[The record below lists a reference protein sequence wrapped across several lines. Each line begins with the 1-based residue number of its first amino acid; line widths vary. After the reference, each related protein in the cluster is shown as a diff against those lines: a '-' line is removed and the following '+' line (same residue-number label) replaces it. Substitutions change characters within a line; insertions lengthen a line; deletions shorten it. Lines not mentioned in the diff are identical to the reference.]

1 MTRGRWIGRALTGGA
16 LRARPFLSSHPT
28 DEELLAFL
36 DGELDGRALTRIRS
50 HLDGCWPC
58 RGRRD
63 RFNHVIA
70 AFVDVRLDECA
81 DREGFPPSAA
91 LKLSA
96 RLDEVDARAT
106 RPSLWRRMF
115 WRARA
120 AFAWRPTPA
129 AIAQACVAALMLAIV
144 VVSIGRD
151 PSVSAQELLARTV
164 AAQEARLRPV
174 PQPVVYQRMQVSRRA
189 GAAGASGWRETQQ
202 TWEIWSDTVHGRY
215 RERVGAFAPIA
226 HRAAPDAEA
235 CGVASRSAPASAASA
250 ASAPASM
257 SASASASAAAPAS
270 ASASASTA
278 ALAST
283 PIGELE
289 SILCA
294 NGLRSAQPLSAR
306 AWAEWRGRARG
317 ASERVRENNASDD
330 GPAALVLH
338 TRLAGD
344 DRPMRIREAELV
356 VRADDWHP
364 LAQRFTVEIDR
375 ELVTYELREL
385 SFEVVELASVAP
397 AFFDDAPPPAT
408 PATAVAAAA
417 AAVEAVS
424 EADVIAA
431 EVQAWEALHR
441 LGALRGEPVEIVRAQ
456 ASPRVEVR
464 GLASSPERK
473 QAIVDAVSAIPLVT
487 AEIRTVEEA
496 LAADAARPSADRSA
510 APVVD
515 GSTMVQTGTVPIMP
529 LIDAYLQGRRE
540 PGFSYAD
547 AGAPADRKRTPD
559 STGPTSG
566 GSQAPQALAP
576 AGTLADHSRTRD
588 AAAPASGGAQA
599 LATDVV
605 SLSREAMA
613 EAWALE
619 RLARFAQGLGAS
631 AVRPSSRRALER
643 MASELAAATAAK
655 LDALDQR
662 ITPIIAPLL
671 ESAPSIPQA
680 AKSGEAA
687 AANAVAAPDAADAA
701 DAATVDAAAAAAGS
715 ASDWPRLALRV
726 FERAREADET
736 TRRLFTESDA
746 GLVELGPSARQLI
759 AACTSAR
766 QDALTLTERLT
777 SQRQ

>member
-1 MTRGRWIGRALTGGA
+1 MTRGRWIGRALSGGA

-81 DREGFPPSAA
+81 HRDGFPPSAA
-91 LKLSA
+91 LRLSA

-106 RPSLWRRMF
+106 RPSWWRRMF

-129 AIAQACVAALMLAIV
+129 AIAQACVVALMAAV
-144 VVSIGRD
+144 VIVSIGRE

-174 PQPVVYQRMQVSRRA
+174 PQPVVYQRMQVSRRVGGA
-189 GAAGASGWRETQQ
+189 GVASAASAAGSRETQQ

-226 HRAAPDAEA
+226 RRAAGDPEA
-235 CGVASRSAPASAASA
+235 CGGD
-250 ASAPASM
+250 
-257 SASASASAAAPAS
+257 AAAA
-270 ASASASTA
+270 
-278 ALAST
+278 T
-283 PIGELE
+283 PISELE

-306 AWAEWRGRARG
+306 AWSEWRGRARG

-338 TRLAGD
+338 TRLPGD

-397 AFFDDAPPPAT
+397 TFFDEPAVPPTA
-408 PATAVAAAA
+408 PATAVAAAPA
-417 AAVEAVS
+417 EAVS

-441 LGALRGEPVEIVRAQ
+441 LGALLGEPIEIVRAQ

-487 AEIRTVEEA
+487 ASISTVDEA
-496 LAADAARPSADRSA
+496 LAASPSANRSA
-510 APVVD
+510 ATVID
-515 GSTMVQTGTVPIMP
+515 GSTTMVQTGTVPILP
-529 LIDAYLQGRRE
+529 LIEAYLQARRE
-540 PGFSYAD
+540 PGFAY
-547 AGAPADRKRTPD
+547 AGAGAGTPADR
-559 STGPTSG
+559 
-566 GSQAPQALAP
+566 
-576 AGTLADHSRTRD
+576 TRE
-588 AAAPASGGAQA
+588 AAAPVSGGTQA

-671 ESAPSIPQA
+671 ESAPSTPQA
-680 AKSGEAA
+680 AESAE
-687 AANAVAAPDAADAA
+687 ADASA
-701 DAATVDAAAAAAGS
+701 EANHVDAAA
-715 ASDWPRLALRV
+715 SDIEWPQLALRV
-726 FERAREADET
+726 FARAREADET

-746 GLVELGPSARQLI
+746 GLVELGSSVRQLV

-777 SQRQ
+777 SQGQ

>member
-1 MTRGRWIGRALTGGA
+1 MTRARWIIR
-16 LRARPFLSSHPT
+16 SSHPT

-50 HLDGCWPC
+50 HLDACWSC

-70 AFVDVRLDECA
+70 AFVDARLDESA
-81 DREGFPPSAA
+81 QREGFPPSAS

-96 RLDEVDARAT
+96 RLDEIDARAT

-115 WRARA
+115 WHVRA
-120 AFAWRPTPA
+120 ALTWRPTPA
-129 AIAQACVAALMLAIV
+129 AIAQACVAALMLALV
-144 VVSIGRD
+144 VVSIGRE

-189 GAAGASGWRETQQ
+189 GVAGVAGSRETQQ

-226 HRAAPDAEA
+226 RRAAPDAEA
-235 CGVASRSAPASAASA
+235 CGVSQ
-250 ASAPASM
+250 
-257 SASASASAAAPAS
+257 
-270 ASASASTA
+270 
-278 ALAST
+278 AST
-283 PIGELE
+283 PIHELE

-294 NGLRSAQPLSAR
+294 NGLRSPQPLSAR
-306 AWAEWRGRARG
+306 AWSEWRGRVRG
-317 ASERVRENNASDD
+317 ASERVRENHASDD

-338 TRLAGD
+338 TRLPGD

-375 ELVTYELREL
+375 EVITDELREL

-397 AFFDDAPPPAT
+397 AFFDDRTGPSPAPLTPTAT
-408 PATAVAAAA
+408 

-431 EVQAWEALHR
+431 EVQAWDALHR

-464 GLASSPERK
+464 GLASNPERK

-487 AEIRTVEEA
+487 ASIRTVDEA
-496 LAADAARPSADRSA
+496 LAARPPRTETHAGN
-510 APVVD
+510 
-515 GSTMVQTGTVPIMP
+515 GSTMVQTGTVPILP
-529 LIDAYLQGRRE
+529 LIEAYLHAQRE
-540 PGFSYAD
+540 PGFAYAD
-547 AGAPADRKRTPD
+547 AAPPHPRGSGA
-559 STGPTSG
+559 
-566 GSQAPQALAP
+566 Q
-576 AGTLADHSRTRD
+576 TLATGV
-588 AAAPASGGAQA
+588 A
-599 LATDVV
+599 
-605 SLSREAMA
+605 SLSRDAMA

-619 RLARFAQGLGAS
+619 RLARFAQGLDAS
-631 AVRPSSRRALER
+631 ALRPSSRRTLER
-643 MASELAAATAAK
+643 MASELAAAAAAK
-655 LDALDQR
+655 LDALGQR
-662 ITPIIAPLL
+662 VTPIVAPLV
-671 ESAPSIPQA
+671 ESTPSSTPSTRSA
-680 AKSGEAA
+680 ARSAEPTEPDEADKAVEAA
-687 AANAVAAPDAADAA
+687 AAADGANRSDGA
-701 DAATVDAAAAAAGS
+701 NGEI
-715 ASDWPRLALRV
+715 DWPRLALRV
-726 FERAREADET
+726 FVRAREADEM

-759 AACTSAR
+759 AACTSGR
-766 QDALTLTERLT
+766 QDALTLKERLT
-777 SQRQ
+777 SQGQ

>member
-1 MTRGRWIGRALTGGA
+1 MNSVRWTR
-16 LRARPFLSSHPT
+16 SSHPT

-36 DGELDGRALTRIRS
+36 DGELDGRALTRIRT
-50 HLDGCWPC
+50 HLDACWNC

-63 RFNHVIA
+63 RFNHAIA
-70 AFVDVRLDECA
+70 AFVDARLEDCA
-81 DREGFPPSAA
+81 QRDGFPPSAA

-115 WRARA
+115 WRGRA
-120 AFAWRPTPA
+120 ALAWRPTPA
-129 AIAQACVAALMLAIV
+129 MVAQGCVAALTLTLI
-144 VVSIGRD
+144 VVSIGRE

-174 PQPVVYQRMQVSRRA
+174 PQPVLYQRLQVSRRA
-189 GAAGASGWRETQQ
+189 SRIGAAGAASHETQQ

-226 HRAAPDAEA
+226 RRTAPDAEA
-235 CGVASRSAPASAASA
+235 CGAAATSAPAATSVLT
-250 ASAPASM
+250 P
-257 SASASASAAAPAS
+257 
-270 ASASASTA
+270 
-278 ALAST
+278 T

-306 AWAEWRGRARG
+306 VWSAWRGRVRG
-317 ASERVRENNASDD
+317 ASDRVHEKSASDD
-330 GPAALVLH
+330 DPAALVLH
-338 TRLAGD
+338 TRLTADG
-344 DRPMRIREAELV
+344 RPMRIREAELV

-375 ELVTYELREL
+375 EQVTYELREL
-385 SFEVVELASVAP
+385 SFEVVELASIAP
-397 AFFDDAPPPAT
+397 AFFEDAIDT
-408 PATAVAAAA
+408 PAAPVAVAA

-441 LGALRGEPVEIVRAQ
+441 LGALRGEPVEIVR
-456 ASPRVEVR
+456 SHGLPRVEVR
-464 GLASSPERK
+464 GLASSAERK
-473 QAIVDAVSAIPLVT
+473 QAIADAVSAIPLVT
-487 AEIRTVEEA
+487 ASIRTVDEA
-496 LAADAARPSADRSA
+496 LAEKPPRAAAA
-510 APVVD
+510 APAD
-515 GSTMVQTGTVPIMP
+515 DASTMVQTGTVPMLP
-529 LIDAYLQGRRE
+529 LIE
-540 PGFSYAD
+540 
-547 AGAPADRKRTPD
+547 AG
-559 STGPTSG
+559 ST
-566 GSQAPQALAP
+566 
-576 AGTLADHSRTRD
+576 
-588 AAAPASGGAQA
+588 AAAQA

-605 SLSREAMA
+605 SLSREAMT

-655 LDALDQR
+655 LDALEER
-662 ITPIIAPLL
+662 VAPIVAPLL
-671 ESAPSIPQA
+671 ERAPSTSSIAPIPSMTPVPGA
-680 AKSGEAA
+680 AESSAASDADRAGDADSPSGSDSTA
-687 AANAVAAPDAADAA
+687 
-701 DAATVDAAAAAAGS
+701 
-715 ASDWPRLALRV
+715 DWPRLALHV
-726 FERAREADET
+726 FERAREADEL

-759 AACTSAR
+759 AACASGR
-766 QDALTLTERLT
+766 QDALTLGERLS